1 MLDLPTLLVAVALA
15 MDACAV
21 AAGARAS
28 GRAAG
33 RRALFRLSFHFGLF
47 QGLMPVV
54 GWAAGWLVADA
65 VAAVDHWIAFV
76 ILAVIGARMIREGAR
91 GEDGAGPAPDP
102 SRGATL
108 IALSIAT
115 SIDALAVGFGL
126 AMLGVGIWVPAVT
139 IAVVTAALVVV
150 AGLLGDR
157 LGARFGT
164 RAEVAGGVILIM
176 VGLQF
181 VVEHVMG

>member
-1 MLDLPTLLVAVALA
+1 MPDLPTLLVAVALA

-28 GRAAG
+28 GRAGG

-65 VAAVDHWIAFV
+65 VAAVDHWIAFA
-76 ILAVIGARMIREGAR
+76 ILAVIGVRMIREGLR
-91 GEDGAGPAPDP
+91 GGGQSGPASDP

-108 IALSIAT
+108 IMLSIAT

-126 AMLGVGIWVPAVT
+126 AMMGVAIWVPAAT
-139 IAVVTAALVVV
+139 IAVVTAVLVVM
-150 AGLLGDR
+150 AGLLGDG
-157 LGARFGT
+157 LGARFGP
-164 RAEVAGGVILIM
+164 RAEAVGGVILIL
-176 VGLQF
+176 VGLRI
-181 VVEHVMG
+181 VAEHVMG